1 MGIGVTVFNSD
12 NEAAVPRRRLSHA
25 GLSEPR
31 NSLGKLR
38 MEKSKMFQNKNLK
51 LFFRDGEMGV
61 DRGGNH
67 LLSREAVSFPED
79 REEQCYSSGE
89 LQVNMKCEECE
100 IDNSY

>member
-38 MEKSKMFQNKNLK
+38 MEKSKLFQNKTK
-51 LFFRDGEMGV
+51 T
-61 DRGGNH
+61 
-67 LLSREAVSFPED
+67 
-79 REEQCYSSGE
+79 
-89 LQVNMKCEECE
+89 
-100 IDNSY
+100 